1 METQKKEIAVVVLN
15 WNGVSLLEK
24 FLPTLIKYSPNG
36 DIFIVDNASTDNSIK
51 FLKKNYPEVNLIINK
66 KNKGYAAGYN
76 RALRKINYNYYVLV
90 NSDVEVTKN
99 WLSNLVMPFNSDPK
113 ISACQ
118 PKILDYINKDSFEY
132 AGASGGFIDF
142 LGYPYCRGRLFNLI
156 EQDTGQYDNIS
167 EIFWASGACIAIKSE
182 HFWKIQGFDKDFF
195 AHQEEIDLCWRLKNL
210 GYKIM
215 VQPNSVVYHVGGGTL
230 SNDSPYK
237 TYLNF
242 RNNLIML
249 FKNLPLYSLLYL
261 MPLRF
266 ILDGIAGITFLLRKN
281 GVNHFLSIIRA
292 HFSFYAYLPSSIRKR
307 GKISQ
312 RKNHIGKSNFSIIYK
327 TKIKKI
333 KKFSDLTKI

>member
-167 EIFWASGACIAIKSE
+167 EIFWA
-182 HFWKIQGFDKDFF
+182 F
-195 AHQEEIDLCWRLKNL
+195 
-210 GYKIM
+210 
-215 VQPNSVVYHVGGGTL
+215 
-230 SNDSPYK
+230 
-237 TYLNF
+237 
-242 RNNLIML
+242 
-249 FKNLPLYSLLYL
+249 LLVS
-261 MPLRF
+261 
-266 ILDGIAGITFLLRKN
+266 TFLM
-281 GVNHFLSIIRA
+281 
-292 HFSFYAYLPSSIRKR
+292 
-307 GKISQ
+307 
-312 RKNHIGKSNFSIIYK
+312 SNPRTWSK
-327 TKIKKI
+327 
-333 KKFSDLTKI
+333 

>member
-1 METQKKEIAVVVLN
+1 
-15 WNGVSLLEK
+15 
-24 FLPTLIKYSPNG
+24 
-36 DIFIVDNASTDNSIK
+36 
-51 FLKKNYPEVNLIINK
+51 
-66 KNKGYAAGYN
+66 
-76 RALRKINYNYYVLV
+76 
-90 NSDVEVTKN
+90 
-99 WLSNLVMPFNSDPK
+99 
-113 ISACQ
+113 
-118 PKILDYINKDSFEY
+118 
-132 AGASGGFIDF
+132 
-142 LGYPYCRGRLFNLI
+142 
-156 EQDTGQYDNIS
+156 
-167 EIFWASGACIAIKSE
+167 
-182 HFWKIQGFDKDFF
+182 
-195 AHQEEIDLCWRLKNL
+195 
-210 GYKIM
+210 M

-312 RKNHIGKSNFSIIYK
+312 RKKHIGKTNYSILYK